1 MDACCLHKSLI
12 FGITSKQ
19 AIKHIYV
26 KYLSK
31 IPSKNDS
38 ISHLISLTARNPAS
52 SMQLPFSIHTYLQS
66 WRELFSFPLVN
77 KSVLHVCDSGCTR
90 ILMNWNSWQLQ
101 NWNSH
106 CSQTWISSLHYLCLA
121 FIESGSVW
129 VCVTSASLG
138 YWQFMKL
145 IYV

>member
-31 IPSKNDS
+31 IPSKKDS
-38 ISHLISLTARNPAS
+38 ISHLISLIAHNPAS
-52 SMQLPFSIHTYLQS
+52 SMQLPFSIHTHLQS
-66 WRELFSFPLVN
+66 WRELFSLPLVDN
-77 KSVLHVCDSGCTR
+77 SGCTR
-90 ILMNWNSWQLQ
+90 KLMNWNSWQLQ
-101 NWNSH
+101 NQNSH
-106 CSQTWISSLHYLCLA
+106 CRQAWISSLHFLCLA

-129 VCVTSASLG
+129 ECVTSVSLG
-138 YWQFMKL
+138 YWQFMKI